1 MTIIR
6 PVAFA
11 LAISALA
18 VPALAQ
24 ESITVSVRDA
34 DGALVTELTLSDAG
48 NGVLIT
54 GTVAGIP
61 PGPHA
66 IHFHEVGECV
76 PPFES
81 AGGHF
86 NPGGHEHGILNPEGH
101 HAGDLPNI
109 VMPDEGDGTIQIF
122 AAHVTLADGAEH
134 SLRDGDGTAIVIHD
148 GPDDYRT
155 DPAGES
161 GDRIACGVVE

>member
-6 PVAFA
+6 PAALA

-24 ESITVSVRDA
+24 ESTTVSVRDA
-34 DGALVTELTLSDAG
+34 EGTLVTELTLSDAG

-54 GTVAGIP
+54 GTVTGIS
-61 PGPHA
+61 PGAHA
-66 IHFHEVGECV
+66 IHLHEVGECT

-81 AGGHF
+81 AGGHY
-86 NPGGHEHGILNPEGH
+86 NPAGHDHGILNPDGH

-109 VMPDEGDGTIQIF
+109 VMPEEGDGSIQII
-122 AAHVTLADGAEH
+122 AAGVTLASGADN
-134 SLRDGDGTAIVIHD
+134 SLRGGDGTAIVIHA

-161 GDRIACGVVE
+161 GDRIACGVIE

>member
-6 PVAFA
+6 PAALA

-24 ESITVSVRDA
+24 ESTTVSVRDA
-34 DGALVTELTLSDAG
+34 EGTLVTELTLSDAG

-54 GTVAGIP
+54 GTVTGIA

-66 IHFHEVGECV
+66 IHFHEVGACE

-86 NPGGHEHGILNPEGH
+86 NPSDHEHGILNPEGH

-122 AAHVTLADGAEH
+122 AAHVTLAADAEN
-134 SLRDGDGTAIVIHD
+134 SLRSGDGTAIIIHA

-155 DPAGES
+155 DPGGES
-161 GDRIACGVVE
+161 GDRIACGVVR